1 MMKWLG
7 LSGTLVLS
15 LGAMACSGND
25 ELDKKE
31 ITRIEVADSSFKPTG
46 LEDTIDGLVEELAK
60 TERKEFKASVIMKL
74 HGDDD
79 TYWEPVKVGANRAI
93 GELELNGQA
102 EAPSSNAEDIDFEEV
117 LQAQIDLTQDR
128 VASGAQGIA
137 LAAVDAG
144 LTDTINSAV
153 ADGVVV
159 VTFDGDVPDSDRL
172 LYVGTNNREAGYTAG
187 QTLAALIPESEGT
200 VYCLG
205 TTSVDWVDG
214 FARTSGAAEALEEA
228 GYTAIMDDVGW
239 GGEGVQDDIDMLVD
253 AVENADPP
261 LVGIIGMFS
270 NSHRGA
276 EAAVEAG
283 LEPGDIKIVGF
294 DFDATT
300 LEFMD
305 QGYMQATHAQ
315 RQYYM
320 GYLLPYVLY
329 SIDVLGLE
337 PTKKL
342 LVDHMVDGSRF
353 DTGIDVVLAEDLDE
367 FNSFLD
373 SLGIGG

>member
-1 MMKWLG
+1 
-7 LSGTLVLS
+7 
-15 LGAMACSGND
+15 MAG
-25 ELDKKE
+25 
-31 ITRIEVADSSFKPTG
+31 
-46 LEDTIDGLVEELAK
+46 
-60 TERKEFKASVIMKL
+60 
-74 HGDDD
+74 
-79 TYWEPVKVGANRAI
+79 
-93 GELELNGQA
+93 
-102 EAPSSNAEDIDFEEV
+102 
-117 LQAQIDLTQDR
+117 
-128 VASGAQGIA
+128 
-137 LAAVDAG
+137 
-144 LTDTINSAV
+144 
-153 ADGVVV
+153 GVVV